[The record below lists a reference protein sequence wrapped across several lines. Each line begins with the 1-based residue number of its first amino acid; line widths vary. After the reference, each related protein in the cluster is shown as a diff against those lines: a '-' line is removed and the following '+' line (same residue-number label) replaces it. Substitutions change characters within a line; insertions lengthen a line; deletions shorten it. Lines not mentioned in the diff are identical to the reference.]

1 VGRLAFLF
9 PGQGSQ
15 KVGMDAELRATD
27 AERLDAQLSAADE
40 LSGLPV
46 SRYVREGPM
55 EALTGTDVAQP
66 ALFAVSMAL
75 AGVAADCGL
84 EPDLVTGHSL
94 GEYTA
99 VAVAGALDPGEAMR
113 LVCTRGRLMAEIQE
127 RSPGAMAATG
137 GVEEARLAE
146 LCEQA
151 AEGEALG
158 AANLNSPRQIVVSGE
173 VGAVERLLG
182 LLEDEPGARA
192 LRLPVGAAFHSSLMV
207 PVREDLRGPL
217 DEAGIRT
224 PSIPIVANHSG
235 LPVEDADGVREA
247 LIEQIAKPVRFA
259 DCVRSL
265 VDAGCTDFLELGPGK
280 VLSGLVRQVAGR
292 EMNAVAA
299 DSREK
304 IEAFA
309 ASYGST

>member
-1 VGRLAFLF
+1 MGKLAFLF

-27 AERLDAQLSAADE
+27 AERLDAHLSRADE

-46 SRYVREGPM
+46 SRYVSEGPM

-66 ALFAVSMAL
+66 ALFAVSTAL
-75 AGVAADCGL
+75 AEVAADCGL
-84 EPDLVTGHSL
+84 EPDFVTGHSL

-99 VAVAGALDPGEAMR
+99 AAAAGALDPGDAMR

-137 GVEEARLAE
+137 GVGEERLAE

-151 AEGEALG
+151 ADGEPLG
-158 AANLNSPRQIVVSGE
+158 AANLNSPRQIVVSGTE
-173 VGAVERLLG
+173 GAVDRLLA
-182 LLEDEPGARA
+182 LLEDEPGARGM
-192 LRLPVGAAFHSSLMV
+192 RLPVGAAFHSTLMV
-207 PVREDLRGPL
+207 PVREELRGPL
-217 DEAGIRT
+217 GETAIST
-224 PSIPIVANHSG
+224 PAVPLVANHSG
-235 LPVEDADGVREA
+235 LPVDDAEGVREA
-247 LIEQIAKPVRFA
+247 LVEQIATPVRFA

-292 EMNAVAA
+292 EMNTAAA

-304 IEAFA
+304 IEAFGA
-309 ASYGST
+309 R

>member
-15 KVGMDAELRATD
+15 KVGMDAGLRATD
-27 AERLDAQLSAADE
+27 AERLDAHLSAADE

-46 SRYVREGPM
+46 SRYVSEGPM

-75 AGVAADCGL
+75 AEVAADCGL
-84 EPDLVTGHSL
+84 EPSLVTGHSL

-99 VAVAGALDPGEAMR
+99 AAVAGALDPGEAMR
-113 LVCTRGRLMAEIQE
+113 LVCTRGRLMADIQE

-137 GVEEARLAE
+137 GVEEARLVE
-146 LCEQA
+146 LCQQA

-158 AANLNSPRQIVVSGE
+158 AANLNSPRQIVVSGA
-173 VGAVERLLG
+173 VGAVERLLA

-207 PVREDLRGPL
+207 PVREELRVPL
-217 DEAGIRT
+217 GEAAIRR

-235 LPVEDADGVREA
+235 LPVEDAAGVRKA
-247 LIEQIAKPVRFA
+247 LVEQIAKPVRFA

-280 VLSGLVRQVAGR
+280 VLTGLVRQVAGR
-292 EMNAVAA
+292 EVNAAAA

-304 IEAFA
+304 IAAFV
-309 ASYGST
+309 GSRS